1 MKNGLFTSESV
12 TEGHPDKVC
21 DTIADAILDA
31 TLRRDPHARVACEVL
46 CKDEHVIVAGE
57 IGSSAQPLSEVE
69 LDRFVRECIRE
80 IGYIDPS
87 ERFRS
92 EGVRIQNLL
101 GMQSSQIADAVAGA
115 DDLGAGDQGLMF
127 GYATTE
133 TPEGMPLPI
142 TLAHRL
148 SRQLAADRKSGRIPW
163 ARPDAKTQVTVA
175 YENGEPK
182 EVVAVV
188 VSTQHTAS
196 VPQSVIHAYVR
207 EVLIPECLRSWT
219 HEGIT
224 LHVNPSGAF
233 TIGGPEGDCGVTGR
247 KIIVDSY
254 GGFARHGGGAFS
266 GKDGTKVDRSGAYFA
281 RHAARQVLNE
291 GLARRCEVQVAYA
304 IGVARPLSIN
314 VETFGTGHI
323 SDDKI
328 AKLIDEHFDLRP
340 GAIIRD
346 LDLRRP
352 IYRQTAAY
360 GHFGRDDIALPWE
373 NTDRAEALRRAA
385 GL

>member
-1 MKNGLFTSESV
+1 MKSGLFTSESV

-31 TLRRDPHARVACEVL
+31 SLKRDPHARVACEVL
-46 CKDEHVIVAGE
+46 CKDEHVILAGE
-57 IGSSAQPLSEVE
+57 IGSRGERLTETE
-69 LDRFVRECIRE
+69 LDSIVRECVRE
-80 IGYIDPS
+80 IGYVDPV

-92 EGVRIQNLL
+92 DGLRIQNLL
-101 GMQSSQIADAVAGA
+101 GAQSSQIAQAVVQANEV
-115 DDLGAGDQGLMF
+115 GAGDQGLMF
-127 GYATTE
+127 GYASTE

-148 SRQLAADRKSGRIPW
+148 SRQLARDRKSGRIPW

-182 EVVAVV
+182 EVTAVV
-188 VSTQHTAS
+188 VSTQHTS
-196 VPQSVIHAYVR
+196 TVDQSTIRDYVR
-207 EVLIPECLRSWT
+207 DVLIPECLLQWK
-219 HEGIT
+219 HDGIV
-224 LHVNPSGAF
+224 LHVNPSGSF

-281 RHAARQVLNE
+281 RYAARQVVRE

-304 IGVARPLSIN
+304 IGVARPVSIS
-314 VETFGTGHI
+314 VDTQGTG
-323 SDDKI
+323 DDDSA
-328 AKLIDEHFDLRP
+328 AKFLSGFDFRPEAILEALNLRQ
-340 GAIIRD
+340 
-346 LDLRRP
+346 P
-352 IYRQTAAY
+352 IFSQTTNY
-360 GHFGRDDIALPWE
+360 GHFGKAGLPWE
-373 NTDRAEALRRAA
+373 V
-385 GL
+385 

>member
-1 MKNGLFTSESV
+1 MKTGLFTSESV

-31 TLRRDPHARVACEVL
+31 SLARDPHARVACEVL
-46 CKDEHVIVAGE
+46 CKDEHVILAGE
-57 IGSSAQPLSEVE
+57 IGSSEDVLSGAE
-69 LDRFVRECIRE
+69 LDSIVQHCIHD
-80 IGYIDPS
+80 IGYITTS
-87 ERFRS
+87 ERFHS

-101 GMQSSQIADAVAGA
+101 GAQSHQIANAVIQE
-115 DDLGAGDQGLMF
+115 DEVGAGDQGLMF

-148 SRQLAADRKSGRIPW
+148 VRQLAADRKSGRIAW

-182 EVVAVV
+182 EVIAVV
-188 VSTQHTAS
+188 VSTQHREEVTQES
-196 VPQSVIHAYVR
+196 IRDYV
-207 EVLIPECLRSWT
+207 VSTLIPECLQQWA
-219 HEGIT
+219 HDGIT

-233 TIGGPEGDCGVTGR
+233 TLGGPEGDCGVTGR

-281 RHAARQVLNE
+281 RYAARQVIKE

-304 IGVARPLSIN
+304 IGVAQPVSIS
-314 VETFGTGHI
+314 VDTQGTG
-323 SDDKI
+323 DDELASKF
-328 AKLIDEHFDLRP
+328 LRGFDFRPAAILDSLNLR
-340 GAIIRD
+340 A
-346 LDLRRP
+346 P
-352 IYRQTAAY
+352 IFRQTTNY
-360 GHFGRDDIALPWE
+360 GHFGKSNLPWE
-373 NTDRAEALRRAA
+373 Q
-385 GL
+385 

>member
-1 MKNGLFTSESV
+1 MKSGLFTSESV

-31 TLRRDPHARVACEVL
+31 TLKRDPEARVACEVL
-46 CKDEHVIVAGE
+46 CKDQHVILAGE
-57 IGSSAQPLSEVE
+57 VGSRDGPPEEEE
-69 LDRFVRECIRE
+69 LDCIVRRCIRE
-80 IGYIDPS
+80 IGYVDPK
-87 ERFRS
+87 ERFHS
-92 EGVRIQNLL
+92 DGVHIQNFL
-101 GMQSSQIADAVAGA
+101 GRQSIQIAQAVIQKN
-115 DDLGAGDQGLMF
+115 DVGAGDQGLMF

-148 SRQLAADRKSGRIPW
+148 SRQLGRDRKSGSIPW

-175 YENGEPK
+175 YENGEAK

-188 VSTQHTAS
+188 VSTQHKADAEQATI
-196 VPQSVIHAYVR
+196 QEYVHR
-207 EVLIPECLRSWT
+207 VLLPECLQEWCHS
-219 HEGIT
+219 GIT
-224 LHVNPSGAF
+224 LHVNPSGLF

-281 RHAARQVLNE
+281 RYAARQVIKE

-304 IGVARPLSIN
+304 IGVAQPVSIS
-314 VETFGTGHI
+314 VDTQGTG
-323 SDDKI
+323 DDSLA
-328 AKLIDEHFDLRP
+328 AKFLRGLDFRP
-340 GAIIRD
+340 AAILD
-346 LDLRRP
+346 ALDLRQP
-352 IYRQTAAY
+352 IFHQTTNY
-360 GHFGRDDIALPWE
+360 GHFGKAGLPWE
-373 NTDRAEALRRAA
+373 S
-385 GL
+385 

>member
-1 MKNGLFTSESV
+1 L
-12 TEGHPDKVC
+12 
-21 DTIADAILDA
+21 DAI
-31 TLRRDPHARVACEVL
+31 
-46 CKDEHVIVAGE
+46 
-57 IGSSAQPLSEVE
+57 
-69 LDRFVRECIRE
+69 VRGCIRE
-80 IGYIDPS
+80 IGYNNPS
-87 ERFRS
+87 ERFHS

-101 GMQSSQIADAVAGA
+101 GAQSQQIANAVIQSA
-115 DDLGAGDQGLMF
+115 DIGAGDQGLMF
-127 GYATTE
+127 GYASTE

-148 SRQLAADRKSGRIPW
+148 ARQLATDRKSGRISW
-163 ARPDAKTQVTVA
+163 ARPDAKTQVTVR

-188 VSTQHTAS
+188 VSTQHCTTIS
-196 VPQSVIHAYVR
+196 QESIRAYVS
-207 EVLIPECLRSWT
+207 EILIPECLKEWA

-281 RHAARQVLNE
+281 RYAARQVVKE

-304 IGVARPLSIN
+304 IGVAQPVSIS
-314 VETFGTGHI
+314 VDTQGTGDDVLAAKFLRG
-323 SDDKI
+323 SDFRPAAI
-328 AKLIDEHFDLRP
+328 LEALGLRQ
-340 GAIIRD
+340 
-346 LDLRRP
+346 P
-352 IYRQTAAY
+352 IFHKTTNY
-360 GHFGRDDIALPWE
+360 GHFGKPELAWE
-373 NTDRAEALRRAA
+373 Q
-385 GL
+385 

>member
-1 MKNGLFTSESV
+1 MAQHCQGKEDGMKTGLFTSESV

-31 TLRRDPHARVACEVL
+31 SLSRDPHARVACEVL
-46 CKDEHVIVAGE
+46 CKDEHVILAGE
-57 IGSSAQPLSEVE
+57 IGSTAAPLSEAD
-69 LDRFVRECIRE
+69 LDGIVRQCIRE
-80 IGYIDPS
+80 IGYADAA
-87 ERFRS
+87 ERFCS
-92 EGVRIQNLL
+92 VGVRIQNLL
-101 GMQSSQIADAVAGA
+101 GMQSSQIAQAVVRG

-127 GYATTE
+127 GFATTE
-133 TPEGMPLPI
+133 TPEWMPLPI

-148 SRQLAADRKSGRIPW
+148 SRQLAKDRKSGRIPW

-188 VSTQHTAS
+188 VSTQHTSS
-196 VPQSVIHAYVR
+196 VQQATIYDYVR
-207 EVLIPECLRSWT
+207 GVLIPECLKLWA
-219 HEGIT
+219 HEEIT

-281 RHAARQVLNE
+281 RYAARQVIKE

-304 IGVARPLSIN
+304 IGVAQPVSIS
-314 VETFGTGHI
+314 VDTQGTG
-323 SDDKI
+323 DD
-328 AKLIDEHFDLRP
+328 ALAASFLRGFDFRPAAILDALNLRKP
-340 GAIIRD
+340 NFSR
-346 LDLRRP
+346 
-352 IYRQTAAY
+352 TTNY
-360 GHFGRDDIALPWE
+360 GHFGKAGLPWE
-373 NTDRAEALRRAA
+373 V
-385 GL
+385 

>member
-1 MKNGLFTSESV
+1 MKTGLFTSESV

-31 TLRRDPHARVACEVL
+31 SLERDLNARVACEVL
-46 CKDEHVIVAGE
+46 CKDGHVILAGE
-57 IGSSAQPLSEVE
+57 IGSRAETLSCAD
-69 LDRFVRECIRE
+69 LDGIVRRCIQE
-80 IGYIDPS
+80 IGYVDPS
-87 ERFRS
+87 ERFHS
-92 EGVRIQNLL
+92 QGVQIQNLL
-101 GMQSSQIADAVAGA
+101 GAQSIQIAQAVEQK
-115 DDLGAGDQGLMF
+115 DDIGAGDQGLMF

-148 SRQLAADRKSGRIPW
+148 SRQLATDRKAGRIPW

-188 VSTQHTAS
+188 VSTQHTPDAEHDA
-196 VPQSVIHAYVR
+196 IRTYVSK
-207 EVLIPECLRSWT
+207 VLLPECLRQWM
-219 HEGIT
+219 HDGIT
-224 LHVNPSGAF
+224 LHVNPSGVF

-281 RHAARQVLNE
+281 RLAARQVIQE

-304 IGVARPLSIN
+304 IGVAQPVSIS
-314 VETFGTGHI
+314 VDTQGTGDDELAAKFLSG
-323 SDDKI
+323 SD
-328 AKLIDEHFDLRP
+328 FRP
-340 GAIIRD
+340 AAILEA
-346 LDLRRP
+346 LDLRQP
-352 IYRQTAAY
+352 IFHRTTNY
-360 GHFGRDDIALPWE
+360 GHFGKPDLPWE
-373 NTDRAEALRRAA
+373 R
-385 GL
+385 

>member
-1 MKNGLFTSESV
+1 MKTGLFTSESV

-21 DTIADAILDA
+21 DTIADVILDA
-31 TLRRDPHARVACEVL
+31 SLARDPYARVACEVL
-46 CKDEHVIVAGE
+46 CKDEHVILAGE
-57 IGSSAQPLSEVE
+57 IGSSEDVLSGSE
-69 LDRFVRECIRE
+69 LDGVVRHCIHD
-80 IGYIDPS
+80 IGYTTTS
-87 ERFRS
+87 ERFHS

-101 GMQSSQIADAVAGA
+101 GAQSHQIANAVIQK

-148 SRQLAADRKSGRIPW
+148 ARQLAVDRKSGRIAW

-182 EVVAVV
+182 EVTAVV
-188 VSTQHTAS
+188 VSTQH
-196 VPQSVIHAYVR
+196 HAEVTQERIREYV
-207 EVLIPECLRSWT
+207 VSTLIPECLQQWS
-219 HEGIT
+219 HDAIT

-233 TIGGPEGDCGVTGR
+233 TLGGPEGDCGVTGR

-281 RHAARQVLNE
+281 RYAARQVIKE
-291 GLARRCEVQVAYA
+291 RLARRCEVQVAYA
-304 IGVARPLSIN
+304 IGVAQPVSIS
-314 VETFGTGHI
+314 VDTQGTG
-323 SDDKI
+323 DDKLA
-328 AKLIDEHFDLRP
+328 AKFLRGFDFRPAAILDSLNLR
-340 GAIIRD
+340 A
-346 LDLRRP
+346 P
-352 IYRQTAAY
+352 IFRQTTNY
-360 GHFGRDDIALPWE
+360 GHFGKSNLPWE
-373 NTDRAEALRRAA
+373 Q
-385 GL
+385 

>member
-1 MKNGLFTSESV
+1 MKTGLFTSESV

-31 TLRRDPHARVACEVL
+31 SLARDPFARVACEVL
-46 CKDEHVIVAGE
+46 CKDEHVILAGE
-57 IGSSAQPLSEVE
+57 IGSSEEVLSGAE
-69 LDRFVRECIRE
+69 LDSIVRHCIHD
-80 IGYIDPS
+80 IGYTTTS
-87 ERFRS
+87 ERFHS

-101 GMQSSQIADAVAGA
+101 GAQSHQIANAVIKK
-115 DDLGAGDQGLMF
+115 DEVGAGDQGLMF

-148 SRQLAADRKSGRIPW
+148 ARQLATDRKSGRITW

-182 EVVAVV
+182 EVTAVV
-188 VSTQHTAS
+188 VSTQHLAEVTQES
-196 VPQSVIHAYVR
+196 IRDYV
-207 EVLIPECLRSWT
+207 VGTLIPECFRQWA
-219 HEGIT
+219 HDGIT
-224 LHVNPSGAF
+224 LHVNPAGAF
-233 TIGGPEGDCGVTGR
+233 TLGGPEGDCGVTGR

-281 RHAARQVLNE
+281 RYAAKQVIKE

-304 IGVARPLSIN
+304 IGVAQPVSIS
-314 VETFGTGHI
+314 VDTQGTG
-323 SDDKI
+323 DDELA
-328 AKLIDEHFDLRP
+328 AKFLRGFDFRPAAILERLNLR
-340 GAIIRD
+340 A
-346 LDLRRP
+346 P
-352 IYRQTAAY
+352 IFRQTTNY
-360 GHFGRDDIALPWE
+360 GHFGKSSLPWE
-373 NTDRAEALRRAA
+373 Q
-385 GL
+385 

>member
-1 MKNGLFTSESV
+1 MKSGLFTSESV

-31 TLRRDPHARVACEVL
+31 SLKRDPHARVACEVL
-46 CKDEHVIVAGE
+46 CKDEHVILAGE
-57 IGSSAQPLSEVE
+57 IGSRGEPLTGAE
-69 LDRFVRECIRE
+69 LDGIVRECVRE
-80 IGYIDPS
+80 IGYVDPV

-92 EGVRIQNLL
+92 DGLRIQNLL
-101 GMQSSQIADAVAGA
+101 GAQSSQIAQAVVQANEV
-115 DDLGAGDQGLMF
+115 GAGDQGLMF
-127 GYATTE
+127 GYASTE

-148 SRQLAADRKSGRIPW
+148 SRQLARDRKAGRIAW

-182 EVVAVV
+182 EVTAVV
-188 VSTQHTAS
+188 VSTQHTSA
-196 VPQSVIHAYVR
+196 VDQSTIRDYVR
-207 EVLIPECLRSWT
+207 DVLIPECLLQWT
-219 HEGIT
+219 HDGIV
-224 LHVNPSGAF
+224 LHVNPSGRF

-281 RHAARQVLNE
+281 RYAARQVVRE

-304 IGVARPLSIN
+304 IGVARPVSIS
-314 VETFGTGHI
+314 VDTQGTG
-323 SDDKI
+323 DD
-328 AKLIDEHFDLRP
+328 ALAASFLEGFDFRPEAILEALNLRQ
-340 GAIIRD
+340 
-346 LDLRRP
+346 P
-352 IYRQTAAY
+352 IFSQTTNY
-360 GHFGRDDIALPWE
+360 GHFGKAGLPWE
-373 NTDRAEALRRAA
+373 S
-385 GL
+385 

>member
-1 MKNGLFTSESV
+1 MKSWLFTSESV

-31 TLRRDPHARVACEVL
+31 SLTRDPCARVACEVL
-46 CKDEHVIVAGE
+46 CKDEHVILAGE
-57 IGSSAQPLSEVE
+57 IGSSAEPLSGAD
-69 LDRFVRECIRE
+69 LDAIVRGCIRE
-80 IGYIDPS
+80 IGYINPG
-87 ERFRS
+87 ERFHS

-101 GMQSSQIADAVAGA
+101 GAQSQQIANAVIRRE
-115 DDLGAGDQGLMF
+115 DIGAGDQGLMF
-127 GYATTE
+127 GYASTE

-148 SRQLAADRKSGRIPW
+148 ARQLATDRKSGRIAW
-163 ARPDAKTQVTVA
+163 ARPDAKTQVTVS

-182 EVVAVV
+182 EVAAVV
-188 VSTQHTAS
+188 VSTQHCTTIS
-196 VPQSVIHAYVR
+196 QDSIRAYVS
-207 EVLIPECLRSWT
+207 EILIPECLKEWA
-219 HEGIT
+219 HDGIT

-281 RHAARQVLNE
+281 RYAARQVVKE

-304 IGVARPLSIN
+304 IGVAQPVSIS
-314 VETFGTGHI
+314 VDTQGTGDDVLAAKFLRG
-323 SDDKI
+323 SD
-328 AKLIDEHFDLRP
+328 FRP
-340 GAIIRD
+340 AAI
-346 LDLRRP
+346 LEALGLRRP
-352 IYRQTAAY
+352 IFHKTTNY
-360 GHFGRDDIALPWE
+360 GHFGKPELAWE
-373 NTDRAEALRRAA
+373 Q
-385 GL
+385 